1 MRVLLRPRWLV
12 GTVIAVLL
20 VVLFVNLGFWQLRR
34 LDEKRDRNADI
45 EERSAQ
51 PVAPVAELVD
61 ADTGYGE
68 VGDLVYRRGS
78 AEGRYDAEGEVR
90 IRSRSLDGRP
100 GVWVVT
106 PLRLDD
112 GTALAVN
119 RGFVPLSTD
128 VPAPPGGE
136 VEVTGLLFAT
146 QERQGIGPQ
155 DPTGGRL
162 DELSRLDLDRLQ
174 QQYGGDL
181 YPVWLQLTGSDP
193 PVEEGDLPLLLPE
206 PEQDEGPHLSYAV
219 QWFLF
224 ATIGAV
230 GWPFV
235 LRRAAAEERR
245 RAARAGDPQVPAGDD
260 RPLEA
265 AR

>member
-1 MRVLLRPRWLV
+1 MRVLRRPRWLV
-12 GTVIAVLL
+12 GTVITVLL
-20 VVLFVNLGFWQLRR
+20 MVLFVNFGLWQLRR
-34 LDEKRDRNADI
+34 LDERRDRNADI
-45 EERSAQ
+45 EERSSR
-51 PVAPVAELVD
+51 PVAPVAEVVD
-61 ADTGYGE
+61 PEAGYDD
-68 VGDLVYRRGS
+68 VDDLVYRRAS

-112 GTALAVN
+112 GTAVAVN

-136 VEVTGLLFAT
+136 VAVTGLLFAT

-155 DPTGGRL
+155 DPTGRRL

-181 YPVWLQLTGSDP
+181 FPMWLQLAESDP
-193 PVEEGDLPLLLPE
+193 PAEEGELPILLPE
-206 PEQDEGPHLSYAV
+206 PERDEGPHLSYAV

-224 ATIGAV
+224 AGIGAV
-230 GWPFV
+230 GWPLL
-235 LRRAAAEERR
+235 LRLAAAEDRQ

>member
-20 VVLFVNLGFWQLRR
+20 IVLFVNLGLWQLRR

-45 EERSAQ
+45 EERSSL
-51 PVAPVAELVD
+51 PLAPVAEVVD
-61 ADTGYGE
+61 PEAGYDD
-68 VGDLVYRRGS
+68 VDDLVYRRAS
-78 AEGRYDAEGEVR
+78 ADGRYDPEGEVR

-100 GVWVVT
+100 GMWVVT

-119 RGFVPLSTD
+119 RGFVPLSTE

-136 VEVTGLLFAT
+136 VAVTGLLFAT
-146 QERQGIGPQ
+146 QERQGIGPR
-155 DPTGGRL
+155 DPTGRDL
-162 DELSRLDLDRLQ
+162 TELSRLDLDRLQ
-174 QQYGGDL
+174 QQYGADL
-181 YPVWLQLTGSDP
+181 YPMWLQLAESDP
-193 PVEEGDLPLLLPE
+193 PVEDGDLPALLPE

-224 ATIGAV
+224 AAIGAI
-230 GWPFV
+230 GWPLV
-235 LRRAAAEERR
+235 LRRAARDDERR
-245 RAARAGDPQVPAGDD
+245 RRREASTPPEEAD
-260 RPLEA
+260 RTLEA

>member
-20 VVLFVNLGFWQLRR
+20 IALFVTLGLWQLRR
-34 LDEKRDRNADI
+34 LDEKRDRNAAI
-45 EERSAQ
+45 EERSAL
-51 PVAPVAELVD
+51 PVAPVTEVVD
-61 ADTGYGE
+61 AGAGFDE
-68 VGDLVYRRGS
+68 VDELVYRRAS
-78 AEGRYDAEGEVR
+78 ARGRYDAAGEVR

-112 GTALAVN
+112 GAALAVN
-119 RGFVPLSTD
+119 RGFVPLNTD
-128 VPAPPGGE
+128 VPPPPGGD

-146 QERQGIGPQ
+146 QEREGIGPR
-155 DPTGGRL
+155 DPTGRRL
-162 DELSRLDLDRLQ
+162 EELSRLDLDRLQ
-174 QQYGGDL
+174 QQYGTDL
-181 YPVWLQLTGSDP
+181 VPLWLQLAESDP
-193 PVEEGDLPLLLPE
+193 PVEGGLPMVLPE
-206 PEQDEGPHLSYAV
+206 PDQDEGPHLSYAV

-224 ATIGAV
+224 ATIGAI
-230 GWPFV
+230 GWPLV
-235 LRRAAAEERR
+235 LRRAAAEDRK
-245 RAARAGDPQVPAGDD
+245 RAARAGDPDMPAGED

>member
-12 GTVIAVLL
+12 GTVVAVLL

-34 LDEKRDRNADI
+34 LDEKRDRNALI
-45 EERSAQ
+45 ESRSS
-51 PVAPVAELVD
+51 APVRPVDELVD
-61 ADTGYGE
+61 PRTGFGD
-68 VGDLVYRRGS
+68 VGPVVYRRAS
-78 AEGRYDAEGEVR
+78 ARGRYDVAGEVR

-100 GVWVVT
+100 GEHVVT

-128 VPAPPGGE
+128 VPAPPRGD

-146 QERQGIGPQ
+146 QSRGSFGPR
-155 DPTGGRL
+155 DPAEGRL

-174 QQYGGDL
+174 RQYDGDL
-181 YPVWLQLTGSDP
+181 YPVWLQLQEQDP
-193 PVEEGDLPLLLPE
+193 PLDEGALPVVLPE

-224 ATIGAV
+224 ATIGAI
-230 GWPFV
+230 GWPLV
-235 LRRAAAEERR
+235 LRRAARDDPGGGPPA
-245 RAARAGDPQVPAGDD
+245 AGDPAPVRTVG
-260 RPLEA
+260 A

>member
-12 GTVIAVLL
+12 GTIIAVAL

-34 LDEKRDRNADI
+34 LDEKRDRNAAI
-45 EERSAQ
+45 EQRSAVAVQ
-51 PVAPVAELVD
+51 PVDEVVD
-61 ADTGYGE
+61 ADTAFDD
-68 VGDLVYRRGS
+68 VGDLVYRRAS
-78 AEGRYDAEGEVR
+78 ARGRYDPDGQVE

-100 GVWVVT
+100 GLWVVT

-119 RGFVPLSTD
+119 RGFVPVSTD
-128 VPAPPGGE
+128 APAPPSGE

-146 QERQGIGPQ
+146 QERQGIGPR
-155 DPTGGRL
+155 DPTGDVL
-162 DELSRLDLDRLQ
+162 PQLSRLDLERLQ
-174 QQYGGDL
+174 QQYGPDL
-181 YPVWLQLTGSDP
+181 YPVWLQLQRSDP
-193 PVEEGDLPLLLPE
+193 PVEEDAVPLLLPE

-230 GWPFV
+230 GWPLL
-235 LRRAAAEERR
+235 LRRTAQEDERR
-245 RAARAGDPQVPAGDD
+245 RQKKAAAAPAEAVE
-260 RPLEA
+260 PPVEA

>member
-12 GTVIAVLL
+12 GTIIAVLL
-20 VVLFVNLGFWQLRR
+20 IVLFVNLGFWQLRR
-34 LDEKRDRNADI
+34 LDEKRDRNAAI
-45 EERSAQ
+45 EDRSSRPVQ
-51 PVAPVAELVD
+51 PLDEVVD
-61 ADTGYGE
+61 AEARFDE
-68 VGDLVYRRGS
+68 VGGLVYRRVS
-78 AEGRYDAEGEVR
+78 ARGRYDAEGEVR

-100 GVWVVT
+100 GLWVVT

-112 GTALAVN
+112 GDALVVN
-119 RGFVPLSTD
+119 RGFVPISTD
-128 VPAPPGGE
+128 VPAPPRGD

-146 QERQGIGPQ
+146 QERQGIGPR
-155 DPTGGRL
+155 DPAGGVL
-162 DELSRLDLDRLQ
+162 PELSRLDLDRLQ
-174 QQYGGDL
+174 QQYGPDL
-181 YPVWLQLTGSDP
+181 YPVWLQLQRQDP
-193 PVEEGDLPLLLPE
+193 PVDEDALPVLLPE

-230 GWPFV
+230 GWPLL
-235 LRRAAAEERR
+235 LRRAAADDERR
-245 RAARAGDPQVPAGDD
+245 RRREAAESDAGAD

>member
-20 VVLFVNLGFWQLRR
+20 IVLFVNLGLWQLRR
-34 LDEKRDRNADI
+34 LDEKKDRNAAI
-45 EERSAQ
+45 EERSAR
-51 PVAPVAELVD
+51 PVAPITEVVD
-61 ADTGYGE
+61 AEARYGE
-68 VGDLVYRRGS
+68 VDELVYRRAS
-78 AEGRYDAEGEVR
+78 AEGRFDAEGEVR

-119 RGFVPLSTD
+119 RGFVPLSTEA
-128 VPAPPGGE
+128 PAPPGGE
-136 VEVTGLLFAT
+136 VEVTGLLFAS
-146 QERQGIGPQ
+146 QEREGIGPR

-174 QQYGGDL
+174 QQYGADL
-181 YPVWLQLTGSDP
+181 YPMWLQLAEAEP
-193 PVEEGDLPLLLPE
+193 PVEGELPVLLPE

-224 ATIGAV
+224 AAVGAV
-230 GWPFV
+230 GWPLL
-235 LRRAAAEERR
+235 LRRTAAEDRK
-245 RAARAGDPQVPAGDD
+245 RANRAGDEQAPAGDD